1 MSQTPRHPKGSIRL
15 KGFTLIELLVVI
27 AIIAI
32 LAAMLLPALAKA
44 KDKAIRAQC
53 MSNMH
58 QLGIAF
64 FIYAGENNDR
74 IPTAPAGASGANWL
88 WDLPE
93 AVGDAFVASG
103 CSQKQMFCPG
113 TAQKFTDVD
122 NLNLWNDVNVDG
134 QTPGQLHIIGY
145 AMTLPGTANAVQAD
159 LNTRLSIAPTNTV
172 STRVLAAD
180 STLSLAGQ
188 YTATSK
194 NISTWNAIT
203 GGYRVNGVLKP
214 HTSAHLKSAQPSG
227 GNLLMLDGHTEWEK
241 FDLMTCHSINGI
253 PGFWW

>member
-1 MSQTPRHPKGSIRL
+1 MSKTTRYPKGPFHL

-53 MSNMH
+53 LSNMH

-74 IPTAPAGASGANWL
+74 IPTAPTGSTTANWL

-93 AVGDAFVASG
+93 LVGDAFVSSG
-103 CSQKQMFCPG
+103 CSQKQMYCPG
-113 TAQKFTDVD
+113 NRQKFSDAD
-122 NLNLWNDVNVDG
+122 NLNLWNDVNVSG
-134 QTPGQLHIIGY
+134 QTPGTYHIIGY
-145 AMTLPGTANAVQAD
+145 AMTLPGTANAVQTD
-159 LNTRLSIAPTNTV
+159 LNSRLSVVTTNTV

-180 STLSLAGQ
+180 ATLSLAGQ

-194 NISTWNAIT
+194 NLYTWNSIP
-203 GGYRVNGVLKP
+203 GGYTKP
-214 HTSAHLKSAQPSG
+214 HTTSHLTGTKPSG

-241 FDLMTCHSINGI
+241 FELMSCHTLTSSGI